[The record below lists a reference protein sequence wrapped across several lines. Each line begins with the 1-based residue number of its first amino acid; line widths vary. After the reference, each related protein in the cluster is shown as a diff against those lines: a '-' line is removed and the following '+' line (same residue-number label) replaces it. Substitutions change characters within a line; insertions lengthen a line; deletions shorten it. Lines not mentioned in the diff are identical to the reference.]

1 MNIKDAYIEIDRLFD
16 AGEISNATYQTAE
29 DWIGLCDIDEQGDEE
44 IVKSTLEVYTT
55 ATIDELKKDRH
66 EDLIGWRD
74 EIDEEEFAERFEIGD
89 GFKYSTIEEHF
100 KDINFEFIHELIR
113 TYFVEKKQ

>member
-29 DWIGLCDIDEQGDEE
+29 DWIGLCDIDEQDDEE

-66 EDLIGWRD
+66 EDLIGWKE
-74 EIDEEEFAERFEIGD
+74 EINDEEFAERFEIGD

-100 KDINFEFIHELIR
+100 KDINFEFLHELIK
-113 TYFVEKKQ
+113 TYFTKE

>member
-89 GFKYSTIEEHF
+89 GFKYSTIEEHC

-113 TYFVEKKQ
+113 TYFVKKKQ